1 MAWGRK
7 HHRGAETRV
16 EPGRLP
22 HGVWRSK
29 IKEQIE
35 QGVAPWQKPW
45 KPGEERLPK
54 NIQTDKPYRGG
65 NSVYLSV
72 TQTAKGYSDN
82 RWATYK
88 QIKDMGGQ
96 VRKGEKATHVLFYKF
111 DDQRQLFL
119 PVAEDGIGRFMGD
132 GGSSGGGGHERA
144 DGAHVAARG
153 VAVDGEGAADVADAG
168 GPVRR
173 CVAVGGRAAAGG
185 RYRRPAAGADA
196 VQSAVPAASGSLSG
210 GAATDATAAGPRLA
224 GAVRP
229 GPRGVLRAGGGSGS
243 GSGVRLHRRERP
255 GGDDTGRGVPA
266 SAVRVGAELQQVDV
280 CGAGAERDVR
290 GVGVGPAGRVVD
302 AGRGPGSAATRQ
314 PVGGD
319 ARAEA

>member
-1 MAWGRK
+1 M
-7 HHRGAETRV
+7 
-16 EPGRLP
+16 GRLP
-22 HGVWRSK
+22 
-29 IKEQIE
+29 
-35 QGVAPWQKPW
+35 W
-45 KPGEERLPK
+45 K
-54 NIQTDKPYRGG
+54 
-65 NSVYLSV
+65 
-72 TQTAKGYSDN
+72 
-82 RWATYK
+82 
-88 QIKDMGGQ
+88 
-96 VRKGEKATHVLFYKF
+96 
-111 DDQRQLFL
+111 
-119 PVAEDGIGRFMGD
+119 
-132 GGSSGGGGHERA
+132 A

-173 CVAVGGRAAAGG
+173 CVAVGGRATAGG

-255 GGDDTGRGVPA
+255 GRDDTERAVPA

-290 GVGVGPAGRVVD
+290 GVGVGPAGRGVD

-319 ARAEA
+319 ARGAPYICTRPPRVAPHISPCRRLRTFRLPVAPTRANVDGRRLPAAAGKEDPRP